1 MTNDIIFEKEQS
13 FKYCK
18 MDIRTLTIEEI
29 RQTYKEHL
37 RYDFP
42 PDELKPL
49 DRIEVSINEGKYLC
63 IGAFEDGKLIAY
75 AFFVMTGDKC
85 LLDYYAV
92 IPQLRGKGIGSA
104 FLSEAIRKADSS
116 FTMIEIDDP
125 SEAADEKEKLICQK
139 RMDFYLNAG
148 CINTEVRVAAFGVRF
163 LLLEYPLKQEH
174 SALEVSEGYKD
185 IYREILPQ
193 RMFDEN
199 IKIIN

>member
-1 MTNDIIFEKEQS
+1 
-13 FKYCK
+13 

-63 IGAFEDGKLIAY
+63 IGAFGEDGKLVAY

-92 IPQLRGKGIGSA
+92 IPELRGKGIGSA
-104 FLSEAIRKADSS
+104 FLSEAIRKADSLR
-116 FTMIEIDDP
+116 
-125 SEAADEKEKLICQK
+125 SEP
-139 RMDFYLNAG
+139 G
-148 CINTEVRVAAFGVRF
+148 
-163 LLLEYPLKQEH
+163 
-174 SALEVSEGYKD
+174 SALPHRTELPE
-185 IYREILPQ
+185 PQ
-193 RMFDEN
+193 RQQN
-199 IKIIN
+199 RW